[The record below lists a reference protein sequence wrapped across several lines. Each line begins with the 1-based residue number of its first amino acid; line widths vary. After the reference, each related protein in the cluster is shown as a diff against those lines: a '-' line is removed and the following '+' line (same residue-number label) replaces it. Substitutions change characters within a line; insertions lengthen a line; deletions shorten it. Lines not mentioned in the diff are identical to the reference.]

1 MTRKKRSSQTSITGN
16 SDVKISNI
24 SKDVMIGIFP
34 PHSKQIRL
42 ACITENFMPQ

>member
-1 MTRKKRSSQTSITGN
+1 MTRKKRSSQTSLTGN
-16 SDVKISNI
+16 SDIKISNI

-34 PHSKQIRL
+34 PRSKQIRL